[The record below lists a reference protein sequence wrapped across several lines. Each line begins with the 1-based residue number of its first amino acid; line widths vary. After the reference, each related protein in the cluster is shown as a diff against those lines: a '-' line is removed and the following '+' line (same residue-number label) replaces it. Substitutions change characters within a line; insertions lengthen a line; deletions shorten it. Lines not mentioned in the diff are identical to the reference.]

1 MILWPASKTIG
12 VIAAVTVATA
22 EVLQHEEHIYVS
34 LRLGVRWRNSSL
46 AAAAELPPGLY
57 QADLLFS
64 LSLC

>member
-1 MILWPASKTIG
+1 
-12 VIAAVTVATA
+12 VATA